1 MAVFNNWPWAKYAN
15 DLNLS
20 WILKE
25 TKYAVDKVN
34 EFQVFIDDNL
44 EKYIEQYVLENLD
57 KFILTASY
65 IEADKTIVLQMEA
78 NNENS

>member
-1 MAVFNNWPWAKYAN
+1 MALFNNWPWAKYAN

-25 TKYAVDKVN
+25 TKYSVDKVN

>member
-1 MAVFNNWPWAKYAN
+1 MALFNNWPWAKYAN

-25 TKYAVDKVN
+25 TKYAIDKVN